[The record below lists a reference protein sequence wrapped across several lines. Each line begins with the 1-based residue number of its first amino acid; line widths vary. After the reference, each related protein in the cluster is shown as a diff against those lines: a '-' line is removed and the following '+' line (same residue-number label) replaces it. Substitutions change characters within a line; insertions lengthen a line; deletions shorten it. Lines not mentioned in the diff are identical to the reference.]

1 MSLNTHQAVAFK
13 IPEINHGLKEAS
25 GLIKL
30 WKRGLEMEF
39 EVATLGIFKSGVETV
54 RIDYG
59 DLTTIEYKK
68 GWIKDKIILEG
79 ISMKVFANIPGTE
92 IATCTLKV
100 KRKHRD
106 EAQSLVSTA
115 RLHLSEY
122 KLDQLDG
129 EG

>member
-1 MSLNTHQAVAFK
+1 MSLNTDQTVVFE

-25 GLIKL
+25 GLMKL
-30 WKRGLEMEF
+30 WKRGLELEF

-59 DLTTIEYKK
+59 DLTDIEYKK
-68 GWIKDKIILEG
+68 GWISDKIILEG
-79 ISMKVFANIPGTE
+79 VSMKVFADIPGTE

-100 KRKHRD
+100 KRKNRE

-115 RLHLSEY
+115 RMRLSEY